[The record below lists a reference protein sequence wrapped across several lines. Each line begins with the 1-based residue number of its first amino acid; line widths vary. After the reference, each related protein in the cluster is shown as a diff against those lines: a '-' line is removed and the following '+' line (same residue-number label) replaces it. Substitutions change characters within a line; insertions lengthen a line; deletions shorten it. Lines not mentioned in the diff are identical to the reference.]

1 MRHSV
6 LWEKLAE
13 QSFRQLDPFKRRFH
27 EFQFLHLL
35 IPRETQT
42 SLIVTSALAS
52 KENFT
57 VKKSK
62 QSGYGLDILENNQV
76 TLWCNFRLDIVLLTL
91 EFSESCQAQMPPFS
105 KQCLLEASN
114 CNLTFYKT
122 RQLATWLQ
130 VSLKCQVQTRF
141 QAYSSKKK

>member
-13 QSFRQLDPFKRRFH
+13 QSFRQLDPFRKRFY
-27 EFQFLHLL
+27 EFQCLYLL
-35 IPRETQT
+35 VPRETLT
-42 SLIVTSALAS
+42 SLMVTSALAI

-62 QSGYGLDILENNQV
+62 QSGYGSDILGNNQV
-76 TLWCNFRLDIVLLTL
+76 ALWCNVRLDVILLTL

-130 VSLKCQVQTRF
+130 VSQKCQVQTGF